1 MYIKK
6 LTDWMNERNI
16 KADILT
22 FTQSTH
28 TVKEAAEAVNAKE
41 TDLVKNICL
50 VNDDDQLIVAI
61 VKGEDRV
68 STKKIG
74 KVLNC
79 DRPRIANESEILSKT
94 GYAIGGVPSF
104 GYDAIFLVDEKVMEN
119 DIIYTG
125 GGTSKSLIRITPSEL
140 LKWNNGK
147 LVKIRKK

>member
-1 MYIKK
+1 MYLKK
-6 LTDWMNERNI
+6 LRNWMDERNV

-22 FTQSTH
+22 FTKSTH

-50 VNDDDQLIVAI
+50 LNEDNQLIVAI

-79 DRPRIANESEILSKT
+79 NKPRIANESEILSKT

-104 GYDAIFLVDEKVMEN
+104 GYDAIFLVDERVMKNE
-119 DIIYTG
+119 IVYTG
-125 GGTSKSLIRITPSEL
+125 GGTSKSLIKITPQEL
-140 LKWNNGK
+140 LKWNKGK
-147 LVKIRKK
+147 LVNIRKK